1 MARVMIWDIE
11 SYLYKAITACKVFQ
25 QCKTDKCIWGEYYD
39 VRKGHKFIQENLDRL
54 MDKLFCQEV
63 VFVIGDSENFRKKTN
78 PEYKANRPAKPD
90 LYYPLLDYLQQ
101 QYGQFQ
107 SLKNLEAD
115 DTCRIIYEDDNFF
128 GGYDKVIVSIDKDF
142 YSVPCTFYRD
152 LPTNTEGSVTI
163 SKEEADYNL
172 MKQIIMGDTADNYK
186 GITGYGEKK
195 TETFL
200 NEGKKTLADVCELF
214 RKEGLTGSEYVKNKV
229 CATIVGIKQY
239 NFNTGEV
246 KLTEV

>member
-1 MARVMIWDIE
+1 MKLLIAIPSNDTMPFQFVE
-11 SYLYKAITACKVFQ
+11 SLLKLTRRLSEDGVDYEVAIQGGTLVHVGRDKLALKAIGGDYTHVLWLDSDMVF
-25 QCKTDKCIWGEYYD
+25 TEDLFD
-39 VRKGHKFIQENLDRL
+39 DL
-54 MDKLFCQEV
+54 MDSGKD
-63 VFVIGDSENFRKKTN
+63 FVTGIAHARRE
-78 PEYKANRPAKPD
+78 P
-90 LYYPLLDYLQQ
+90 YP
-101 QYGQFQ
+101 
-107 SLKNLEAD
+107 SC
-115 DTCRIIYEDDNFF
+115 CRIIYEDDNFF

-152 LPTNTEGSVTI
+152 LPTNTEGAVVV

-200 NEGKKTLADVCELF
+200 SEGKKTLADVCELF

-239 NFNTGEV
+239 NFTTGEV